1 MNYSNAINSS
11 MTDYKKTQKEL
22 TELNDDSNENKSQE
36 TELSKK
42 EEIIKKRLEELR
54 KRDPFI
60 YR

>member
-1 MNYSNAINSS
+1 
-11 MTDYKKTQKEL
+11 MTDHDKKQKEL

-36 TELSKK
+36 TELSEK

>member
-1 MNYSNAINSS
+1 
-11 MTDYKKTQKEL
+11 MTDHDKKQKEL
-22 TELNDDSNENKSQE
+22 TELNGDSNENKSQE
-36 TELSKK
+36 TELSEK